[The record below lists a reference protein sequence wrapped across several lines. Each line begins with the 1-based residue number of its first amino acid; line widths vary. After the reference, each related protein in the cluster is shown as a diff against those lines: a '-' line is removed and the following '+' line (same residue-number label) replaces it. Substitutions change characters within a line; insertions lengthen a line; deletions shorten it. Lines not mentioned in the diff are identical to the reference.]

1 MAYSID
7 ELLDAAKAV
16 LRGSVAGVGTEEG
29 TDFDLTVNA
38 AARLFHGTQVAG
50 AHVLAQLDPEKADA
64 DRRDQ
69 LVGMLGLNFTREA
82 TPARGLI
89 AITPSQG
96 RDDPFTM
103 LAGTEIVF
111 PGEVFAD
118 GVERTYRTLSD
129 VVYTF
134 SDQDVMLALGTGI
147 RKLVPKVGAAAGVG
161 VGWIGARMLL
171 VVSTGTAPYFDT
183 ENLFVRSVNLDDQSV
198 DLLAAVRSAISVNDN
213 TNRIFASSPNA
224 LVEAECTTPGAAGNA
239 PYVVHRF
246 VDESVDVAD
255 GKLMATL
262 VEMSGGGDAVGDID
276 VNSARVSARIED
288 TLAMPPGYG
297 NAQHWR
303 ELALSCP
310 DVDLDDVLVYQHVRG
325 PGTIDLVCIGRR
337 GSVRATAYPGV
348 NLSFCG
354 WGNNSRRIG
363 EAQAARVTNWCRSQA
378 SYFDD
383 LVARSVEWDW
393 RGNAYPVANYG
404 YAFREATSAL
414 ELSIEA
420 QPGYGPDCGKAL
432 DVTPY
437 ERHATRLYAST
448 SGAQVDPSLRPGQ
461 RVWATVGHL
470 GADKRHA
477 FATVVTPILNIAGDR
492 TYVEIADVSTLG
504 PGEAAV
510 LSVLRWGSAGPL
522 TEACVDAVFAY
533 YDALGPGSYLEPPH
547 SANYVAHYSSDIAPI
562 ETGQAVTRWPPEGRR
577 WASSLRASE
586 LRAELLTIEGVSDV
600 QLYPVGT
607 LGGLIDFDPVV
618 FCTLAL
624 TGVVP
629 RSA

>member
-1 MAYSID
+1 MTYSID

-29 TDFDLTVNA
+29 TDFDLTINA

-50 AHVLAQLDPEKADA
+50 AHVLAQLDPEQADA

-69 LVGMLGLNFTREA
+69 LVGMLGLSFTREA

-89 AITPSQG
+89 AVTPG
-96 RDDPFTM
+96 ATLNGIFT
-103 LAGTEIVF
+103 LKAGTEIVF
-111 PGEVFAD
+111 PGELFAD
-118 GVERTYRTLSD
+118 GAERTYRTLSD
-129 VVYTF
+129 MGHSLRINGVYF
-134 SDQDVMLALGTGI
+134 ALGTGI
-147 RKLVPKVGAAAGVG
+147 WKLVPKIGASSGTG
-161 VGWIGARMLL
+161 LGWLGARMAL
-171 VVSTGTAPYFDT
+171 VLTTGDPAALEGQYV
-183 ENLFVRSVNLDDQSV
+183 FVRSVNKDDQSV
-198 DLLAAVRSAISVNDN
+198 DLLAAVRAAITLDIS
-213 TNRIFASSPNA
+213 NRIVGYVPD
-224 LVEAECTTPGAAGNA
+224 LVVEAECTTPGAAGNA
-239 PYVVHRF
+239 PYAVNAY
-246 VDESVDVAD
+246 VDETAGVQD
-255 GKLMATL
+255 GQLVATL
-262 VEMSGGGDAVGDID
+262 IEMSGGGDAVSDID
-276 VNSARVSARIED
+276 VDSARVSARIED

-303 ELALSCP
+303 EVALACP

-337 GSVRATAYPGV
+337 GSLRADAYPAV
-348 NLSFCG
+348 DSSFCG

-383 LVARSVEWDW
+383 ILARSVEWDW
-393 RGNAYPVANYG
+393 RGNSYPFES
-404 YAFREATSAL
+404 YARGFREATSAL

-420 QPGYGPDCGKAL
+420 QPGYGPDCGVAL

-437 ERHATRLYAST
+437 ARHQTRLYAAAQGT
-448 SGAQVDPSLRPGQ
+448 QVDPSLRIGQ

-470 GADKRHA
+470 NADGRHA

-492 TYVEIADVSTLG
+492 TYVEIADVTVLG
-504 PGEAAV
+504 PGSGF
-510 LSVLRWGSAGPL
+510 LLHVLRWGSAGPL
-522 TEACVDAVFAY
+522 TQACVDAVFAY

-586 LRAELLTIEGVSDV
+586 LRAALLTIEGVSDV
-600 QLYPVGT
+600 QLYPVGDP
-607 LGGLIDFDPVV
+607 GGLIDFDPGV
-618 FCTLAL
+618 FRTLAL

>member
-1 MAYSID
+1 MTYSID

-50 AHVLAQLDPEKADA
+50 AHVLAQLDPERADA

-82 TPARGLI
+82 TPARGFI
-89 AITPSQG
+89 VVTPPNFT
-96 RDDPFTM
+96 DPFT
-103 LAGTEIVF
+103 LKAGTEIVF
-111 PGEVFAD
+111 AAERFPD
-118 GVERTYRTLSD
+118 GVERTYKILTD
-129 VVYTF
+129 VVYEADTRY
-134 SDQDVMLALGTGI
+134 QQLAFGSNIWTLFPKGGT
-147 RKLVPKVGAAAGVG
+147 RWTSERMFMQLRYYTDAATSSVYMQP
-161 VGWIGARMLL
+161 V
-171 VVSTGTAPYFDT
+171 
-183 ENLFVRSVNLDDQSV
+183 FVRSVNAGEQSV
-198 DLLAAVRSAISVNDN
+198 SLMTAVQGPVSIEAPDGILLTASNAV
-213 TNRIFASSPNA
+213 
-224 LVEAECTTPGAAGNA
+224 VEAECVTPGAAGNA
-239 PYVVHRF
+239 P
-246 VDESVDVAD
+246 SVSHSFQAATEEAEDV
-255 GKLMATL
+255 TL
-262 VEMSGGGDAVGDID
+262 YARLIEMSGGGDAVGDID

-383 LVARSVEWDW
+383 ILARSVEWDW
-393 RGNAYPVANYG
+393 RGNSFPFESYSR
-404 YAFREATSAL
+404 AFREATSAL
-414 ELSIEA
+414 ELAIEA
-420 QPGYGPDCGKAL
+420 QPGFGPDCGKAL

-437 ERHATRLYAST
+437 ERHATRLYAAVE
-448 SGAQVDPSLRPGQ
+448 GGQVDPSLRPGQ
-461 RVWATVGHL
+461 RVWATVGNL
-470 GADKRHA
+470 IADDRHA
-477 FATVVTPILNIAGDR
+477 FATVVTTILAISGDR
-492 TYVEIADVSTLG
+492 SYVEIADVTVLG
-504 PGEAAV
+504 PAGPAI

-586 LRAELLTIEGVSDV
+586 LRAELLRIEGVSDV
-600 QLYPVGT
+600 QLYPVGDP
-607 LGGLIDFDPVV
+607 GGLIDFDPVV